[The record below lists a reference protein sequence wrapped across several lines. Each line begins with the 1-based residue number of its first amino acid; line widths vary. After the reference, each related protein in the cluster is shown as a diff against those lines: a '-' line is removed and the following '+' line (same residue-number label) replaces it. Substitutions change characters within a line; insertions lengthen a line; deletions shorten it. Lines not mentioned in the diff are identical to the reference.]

1 MSKKTN
7 KTKQVAQATAQ
18 TAAQTTAKTPEIDWA
33 AIAALEKEAHKVAVE
48 EKTPQQEEKAMSF
61 EEWWLLRETD
71 INKPNYY
78 KEILKADFKARG
90 LHKLEKTDKWDWAAK
105 QFGLK
110 W

>member
-7 KTKQVAQATAQ
+7 KTKQVVESTPKAQ
-18 TAAQTTAKTPEIDWA
+18 EVDWA
-33 AIAALEKEAHKVAVE
+33 AIAALEKEAHKTMVE
-48 EKTPQQEEKAMSF
+48 EKTQQQEEKALSF
-61 EEWWLLRETD
+61 EEWWLLREKD
-71 INKPNYY
+71 IDKPNYY

-90 LHKLEKTDKWDWAAK
+90 LQKLEKTDRWDWAAK